1 MVRTW
6 NNSTADEQE
15 AIGHEFALQEAIRLY
30 SSDEQKTKPKSS
42 TIRPTSHELALYLQ
56 GQGNLSSK
64 VLLPLLQRDAVL
76 KRKFEWL
83 LSHYAL
89 VSVPSAAAAASTA
102 AVLERPLPDGGSLQI
117 IPSNAN
123 SQQVHLVIELPAFL
137 QNKEPH
143 YLFIRLGYNT
153 YSLTLP
159 SPLDGKVMQLM
170 SIDNPAIIALR
181 NAQSTLDLV

>member
-6 NNSTADEQE
+6 NNFTAEEQE
-15 AIGHEFALQEAIRLY
+15 AIGHEFASREAVRLY
-30 SSDEQKTKPKSS
+30 SNDEPETRLKYGT
-42 TIRPTSHELALYLQ
+42 TRPTSHELALYLQ
-56 GQGNLSSK
+56 GQGDLSSK

-117 IPSNAN
+117 ISSNAN
-123 SQQVHLVIELPAFL
+123 PQQVHLVIELPAFL
-137 QNKEPH
+137 HNKGPH
-143 YLFIRLGYNT
+143 YLFIRLSDKT

-159 SPLDGKVMQLM
+159 PPLDGKVMQLI
-170 SIDNPAIIALR
+170 SIDNPAVIALR